1 MSSNKD
7 DDDTVNK
14 TTLDSFELII
24 RNLKIL
30 GSIKSNDKL
39 VKHGDTIKI
48 DSPYIYQG
56 LSRYWYGDSRKQSL
70 DHIEKLINQ
79 SFNKIDVI
87 YGSEIESRT
96 GGLNN
101 NYYKNMKGQNYFETE
116 NAQKLTIFS
125 NELNN
130 VIKGLNSL
138 KQTYQMDISICSRI
152 DVVIEKINLRI
163 QKIQELFQINI
174 GNSVGIA
181 EQTID
186 LEDIP
191 DQFQFSDDEEDTE

>member
-174 GNSVGIA
+174 GNNVGIA
-181 EQTID
+181 EHTID